1 VSFWIRRICRS
12 ARSSGADG
20 PGEKMR
26 TLGEKVAKHIK
37 PNATL
42 NKAGRPKHR
51 VIANN
56 QFTRLD
62 TMDDVIPCA

>member
-1 VSFWIRRICRS
+1 
-12 ARSSGADG
+12 
-20 PGEKMR
+20 MR